1 MKRTLLSSILISTL
15 ILFSNSLYSF
25 KKEKKVATL
34 KEMKKIMQKG
44 YSYIPSGNTIYEN
57 DTVSLQGFFMLKG
70 EVTNSNYREY
80 LSFLKVNGKLEDY
93 KKALPDTSLW
103 TTSSIHNKKYT
114 EYYFNHP
121 AYNDYPVVNITR
133 EQAEAYCVWLTEIWR
148 KNTGNQSLVFRLPM
162 RAEYLRAANGSELKR
177 PFAWDG
183 PFIRKADGRYLCNHL
198 ALGNTNITR
207 DPETNEFKVITEYDA
222 LLDAYFEENSFSDI
236 LAPSKS
242 FFPNEFDLYNLNG
255 NASEMVEEKD
265 IVVGGDWNS
274 PGYDVRNESTRKYSG
289 ASPYISFRPVMT
301 FVENK
306 N

>member
-25 KKEKKVATL
+25 KKEKKVTTL

-44 YSYIPSGNTIYEN
+44 YSFVPSGNTIYEN
-57 DTVSLQGFFMLKG
+57 DTVSLQGFFMMKG
-70 EVTNSNYREY
+70 EVTNFHYLEY
-80 LSFLKVNGKLEDY
+80 LYQLKRSGNMDTY
-93 KKALPDTSLW
+93 KKALPDTNLW
-103 TTSSIHNKKYT
+103 TTSSIHNEKYT
-114 EYYFNHP
+114 QYYFSHP
-121 AYNDYPVVNITR
+121 AYRNYPVVNITR

-148 KNTGNQSLVFRLPM
+148 KNTGNQSLIFRLPK
-162 RAEYLRAANGSELKR
+162 RAEYLRAANGSAMKR

-183 PFIRKADGRYLCNHL
+183 PFIRNKYGQIMCNHL

-207 DPETNEFKVITEYDA
+207 DPETNELKVVTEFDA
-222 LLDAYFEENSFSDI
+222 IAEMHNEINPFTDV

-242 FFPNEFDLYNLNG
+242 FWPNEFDLYNLNG

-274 PGYDVRNESTRKYSG
+274 PGYDVRNESTRKYTG
-289 ASPYISFRPVMT
+289 ASPYTSFRPVMT
-301 FVENK
+301 FVEIK
-306 N
+306 

>member
-25 KKEKKVATL
+25 KKEKKVTTL

-44 YSYIPSGNTIYEN
+44 YSFVPSGNTIYEN
-57 DTVSLQGFFMLKG
+57 DTVSLQGFFMMKG
-70 EVTNSNYREY
+70 EVTNMNYREY
-80 LSFLKVNGKLEDY
+80 LSNLKVSGKIDEY
-93 KKALPDTSLW
+93 KKALPDTTLW

-114 EYYFNHP
+114 DYYFNHP

-133 EQAEAYCVWLTEIWR
+133 EQAEAYCVWLTENWR
-148 KNTGNQSLVFRLPM
+148 KNTGNQTLIFRLPK
-162 RAEYLRAANGSELKR
+162 RAEYLRAANGSAMKR
-177 PFAWDG
+177 PFAWDA
-183 PFIRKADGRYLCNHL
+183 PFIRNKYGQIMCNHL

-207 DPETNEFKVITEYDA
+207 DPETNELKVVTEFDA
-222 LLDAYFEENSFSDI
+222 IAEMHNEINPFTDV

-242 FFPNEFDLYNLNG
+242 FWPNEFDLYNLNG

-274 PGYDVRNESTRKYSG
+274 PGYDVRNESTRKYTG
-289 ASPYISFRPVMT
+289 ASPYTSFRPVMT
-301 FVENK
+301 FVEIK
-306 N
+306 

>member
-15 ILFSNSLYSF
+15 ILFSNSLLSL
-25 KKEKKVATL
+25 KKEKKVTTL
-34 KEMKKIMQKG
+34 KEMKKLMQKG
-44 YSYIPSGNTIYEN
+44 FSYVSSGNTIYEN

-80 LSFLKVNGKLEDY
+80 LAFLKVNGRIEDY

-103 TTSSIHNKKYT
+103 TTSSIYNKKYT

-121 AYNDYPVVNITR
+121 AYNDYPVVNITH
-133 EQAEAYCVWLTEIWR
+133 EQAETYCVWLSEVWR
-148 KNTGNQSLVFRLPM
+148 KNTGNQALVFRLPK
-162 RAEYLRAANGSELKR
+162 RAEYLRAANGSALRR

-207 DPETNEFKVITEYDA
+207 DSETNQFKVITEYDA
-222 LLDAYFEENSFSDI
+222 LLDVYFEENSSSDI

-242 FFPNEFDLYNLNG
+242 FWPNEFDLYNLNG

-301 FVENK
+301 FVESK
-306 N
+306 

>member
-15 ILFSNSLYSF
+15 ILFSNSLLSL
-25 KKEKKVATL
+25 KKEKKITTL
-34 KEMKKIMQKG
+34 KEMKKVLHAG
-44 YSYIPSGNTIYEN
+44 YSFIPSGNTIFN
-57 DTVSLQGFFMLKG
+57 SDTVSVQGFFMLKG
-70 EVTNSNYREY
+70 EVTNLNYREY
-80 LSFLKVNGKLEDY
+80 LSSLKTTGKLEEY

-103 TTSSIHNKKYT
+103 TTSTIYNKKYT

-133 EQAEAYCVWLTEIWR
+133 EQAEAFCVWLSEIWR
-148 KNTGNQSLVFRLPM
+148 KNTGNQSLVFRLPK
-162 RAEYLRAANGSELKR
+162 RIEYLRAANGTALRR

-183 PFIRKADGRYLCNHL
+183 PFIRKPDGRYLCNHL

-207 DPETNEFKVITEYDA
+207 DPETKEFKVIPEFDA
-222 LLDAYFEENSFSDI
+222 LFASYYQLSEFSDI

-274 PGYDVRNESTRKYSG
+274 PGYDVRNESTQKYAG
-289 ASPYISFRPVMT
+289 ASPLISFRPVMT
-301 FVENK
+301 FVESK
-306 N
+306 